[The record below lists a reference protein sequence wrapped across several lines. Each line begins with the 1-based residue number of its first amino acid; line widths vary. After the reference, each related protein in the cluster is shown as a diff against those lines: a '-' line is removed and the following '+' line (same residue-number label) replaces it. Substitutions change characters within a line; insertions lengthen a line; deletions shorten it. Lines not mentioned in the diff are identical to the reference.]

1 MMNICFILP
10 LHALKYT
17 CPLPQSVLH
26 IATYGPFTMT
36 VQSQPPASL
45 KVGTCHLSKKLITAS
60 QLQALPRWNT
70 QTLHAHKP
78 WE

>member
-1 MMNICFILP
+1 MNICFILP

-36 VQSQPPASL
+36 VQSQPPASISQF
-45 KVGTCHLSKKLITAS
+45 KSGDMPSVKKADYCLTTTSFATMEHTNTAC
-60 QLQALPRWNT
+60 T
-70 QTLHAHKP
+70 
-78 WE
+78 